1 MKKSLSVLAGLI
13 LSSALLTACGAGTS
27 ASTPK
32 SIDLWMPPLAAD
44 NLDKE
49 LWDAI
54 VAPFEKEKGVD
65 VNVTV
70 VPWDSYETKYLTGI
84 SSGAGPDV
92 GYMYSEMIG
101 DYIKKDQLI
110 SLDGKVTDEQKDNLY
125 FLDKGV
131 INGKQYTL
139 PFVVGGAR
147 VLMYNKTLLAE
158 AGVEPPTTWDE
169 FATAAKAV
177 KAKGIQPMTAPWGDP
192 SRGIMNGQFFPFVW
206 QAGGDLFTEDGTK
219 TQFNTPEVIEAA
231 KYLLSLKTDG
241 ILPDATTGI
250 TVDTARK
257 AFESGE
263 VAFTITTEQEATIYE
278 AAGVDLGWVTS
289 LQGKDRGTF
298 IAGDALVM
306 LKGCESQELCYDL
319 MSFLQAGP
327 QMEAFHKQANF
338 PPIGKDEK
346 SIYSPELQ
354 KIYTEEADILHVLPV
369 VANGVP
375 AYNALYKNLQQ
386 MLNGE
391 KTPEQAMADAATEG
405 DAALAQA

>member
-1 MKKSLSVLAGLI
+1 MKKSLGVFAGLI
-13 LSSALLTACGAGTS
+13 LSSALLTACGGGTS

-169 FATAAKAV
+169 FSTAAKAV

-231 KYLLSLKTDG
+231 KYLLSWCCSTR
-241 ILPDATTGI
+241 AS
-250 TVDTARK
+250 R
-257 AFESGE
+257 
-263 VAFTITTEQEATIYE
+263 
-278 AAGVDLGWVTS
+278 TS
-289 LQGKDRGTF
+289 PSSSTRRRAST
-298 IAGDALVM
+298 
-306 LKGCESQELCYDL
+306 
-319 MSFLQAGP
+319 
-327 QMEAFHKQANF
+327 
-338 PPIGKDEK
+338 
-346 SIYSPELQ
+346 
-354 KIYTEEADILHVLPV
+354 
-369 VANGVP
+369 
-375 AYNALYKNLQQ
+375 
-386 MLNGE
+386 
-391 KTPEQAMADAATEG
+391 
-405 DAALAQA
+405 ALAASSSSCTSRFPA